1 MFSAMFSAMFG
12 VMFGAMFGAAPMRAS
27 SRDLR
32 AKRPEVLP
40 CRVG

>member
-1 MFSAMFSAMFG
+1 VERVEFVEFVAMFG

-32 AKRPEVLP
+32 A
-40 CRVG
+40 